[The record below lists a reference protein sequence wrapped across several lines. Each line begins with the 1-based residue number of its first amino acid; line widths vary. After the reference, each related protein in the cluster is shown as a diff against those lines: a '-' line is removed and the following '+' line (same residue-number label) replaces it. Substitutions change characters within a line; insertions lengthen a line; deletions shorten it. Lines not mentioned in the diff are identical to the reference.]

1 MGSGSHSEESHR
13 KADGERLFIAIDIP
27 EEVRR
32 TFKKTAES
40 IELNNARYSR
50 LDQMHLTLRF
60 LGNVPGDRKE
70 KLIQMLH
77 DIHLPSFEL
86 DTDSLGVF
94 PKRGMSRILWVGLK
108 ESDVL
113 NELQRSIED
122 VVEKCGF
129 EAYNKPWHPHITLAR
144 LKGRNHL
151 TQEILEES
159 SAQNET
165 MRFPV
170 DAFYLYRS
178 EFKKSGAVYS
188 IQETFKLVNGS
199 KDA

>member
-1 MGSGSHSEESHR
+1 MSD
-13 KADGERLFIAIDIP
+13 AQTERLFIAIDLPDEI
-27 EEVRR
+27 RKILQKSAR
-32 TFKKTAES
+32 KLDLKG
-40 IELNNARYSR
+40 ARYSR
-50 LDQMHLTLRF
+50 LEQMHLTLRF
-60 LGNVPGDRKE
+60 LGNVLGDRKE

-94 PKRGMSRILWVGLK
+94 PKRGMPRILWVGLK

-151 TQEILEES
+151 TKEILEGAS
-159 SAQNET
+159 PQNEA

-178 EFKKSGAVYS
+178 ELRKSGAVYA
-188 IQETFKLVNGS
+188 IQETFKLVASSQN
-199 KDA
+199 A